1 MHALVFELSK
11 EPLSPE
17 EYMETWNVE
26 EDESF
31 LGPVADYV
39 QEVPEKEKA
48 RFWKEFVE
56 EMAKYGARE
65 EDGAII
71 FPVTFR
77 TAWFARAFDEF
88 RKLVSEMT
96 LEEFSN
102 FGWGNTYRLK
112 KLIENKF
119 SDHIY
124 EGGGVYSMDYFFRS
138 NMEPEVRYYPG
149 GVLDFHF

>member
-17 EYMETWNVE
+17 EYMETWNL
-26 EDESF
+26 EDDMSF

-39 QEVPEKEKA
+39 QEVPEEQQAKL
-48 RFWKEFVE
+48 WKEFVE

-112 KLIENKF
+112 KLIENKL
-119 SDHIY
+119 SDYIY
-124 EGGGVYSMDYFFRS
+124 VS
-138 NMEPEVRYYPG
+138 NSVQCLDAFVRTEMEPEVRYYPG
-149 GVLDFHF
+149 GVLDFHC